1 MPVPLHRGSEE
12 IFHNRGLH
20 LCKASNLEN
29 YSASI
34 PTNRCRHSID
44 VILGSATSVIQ
55 YLCRRAM
62 TQACGSVIVSRVLDI
77 EMLLR
82 SLLGLRCDQP
92 RANSNTS
99 HDHIRYNFGS
109 SLMT

>member
-29 YSASI
+29 YSAGI

-55 YLCRRAM
+55 YSCRRAM
-62 TQACGSVIVSRVLDI
+62 TQACGSVIVSRVIDI

-82 SLLGLRCDQP
+82 RLLGY
-92 RANSNTS
+92 AATS
-99 HDHIRYNFGS
+99 LGRIAIPATITFDI
-109 SLMT
+109 